1 MSARQMK
8 ELREQAKLT
17 QTEMADRMG
26 LGISAYQDLEND
38 DPDWKKFKRRHL
50 LALERA
56 SLTLAVERGDINLAL
71 PAVRR
76 DAIDLARLIS
86 GELAP
91 YQVLARFSD
100 RTARAGCGS
109 PSDAYAAGKAFF
121 DASASSVVITH
132 DHKSYSLDQF
142 RGAFGLSTYTLDN
155 VI

>member
-1 MSARQMK
+1 MMK

-56 SLTLAVERGDINLAL
+56 SLTLSVERGDINLAL

-76 DAIDLARLIS
+76 DALDLARLITD
-86 GELAP
+86 GGGF
-91 YQVLARFSD
+91 Q
-100 RTARAGCGS
+100 
-109 PSDAYAAGKAFF
+109 K
-121 DASASSVVITH
+121 VVGGGIGH
-132 DHKSYSLDQF
+132 D
-142 RGAFGLSTYTLDN
+142 G
-155 VI
+155 